1 MISFPKA
8 KVNLGLRIT
17 RRRTD
22 GYHDIESIFYPVDL
36 NDALEF
42 KVAPKAMA
50 DELTITGLPIPEPTT
65 ENLVI
70 TAVKMLRKRFDIPY
84 LKIHLHKS
92 IPCGG
97 GLGGGS
103 SDASYM
109 LKSLNKYFKLG
120 LDVDELKKL
129 SLGIG
134 SDCPFFIEAE
144 PALAMKR
151 GELLTPLPKFLEG
164 MYIVILH
171 PNININTKEAY
182 KNCFP
187 HKQDQS
193 LPELIKNRP
202 SDWKRIIFNDFENYI
217 FNRYPEI
224 GELKRY
230 LYNSGAIFSSMT
242 GSGSAVYGIFGHKP
256 SISQSIHRYLIY
268 QGEL

>member
-17 RRRTD
+17 RKRVD
-22 GYHDIESIFYPVDL
+22 GYHDIESIFYPIGL
-36 NDALEF
+36 SDALEF
-42 KVAPKAMA
+42 KVDPKAKT
-50 DELTITGLPIPEPTT
+50 DELTVTGLSIPKSTT
-65 ENLVI
+65 DNLVVL
-70 TAVKMLRKRFDIPY
+70 AVKLLRKRFDIPY
-84 LKIHLHKS
+84 LKIHLHKA

-109 LKSLNKYFKLG
+109 LKSLNKFFNFG
-120 LDVDELKKL
+120 LDVDELKEI
-129 SLGIG
+129 SLDIG

-144 PALAMKR
+144 PALAMRR
-151 GELLTPLPKFLEG
+151 GEDLTPMPPFLEG

-171 PNININTKEAY
+171 PHINISTKEAY
-182 KNCFP
+182 QNCFP
-187 HKQDQS
+187 HEHEQS
-193 LPELIKNRP
+193 LPDLVKNRP
-202 SDWKRIIFNDFENYI
+202 NDWKSLIFNDFEDYV
-217 FNRYPEI
+217 FSRHPEI
-224 GELKRY
+224 GELKKY

-242 GSGSAVYGIFGHKP
+242 GSGAAVYGIFGHKP